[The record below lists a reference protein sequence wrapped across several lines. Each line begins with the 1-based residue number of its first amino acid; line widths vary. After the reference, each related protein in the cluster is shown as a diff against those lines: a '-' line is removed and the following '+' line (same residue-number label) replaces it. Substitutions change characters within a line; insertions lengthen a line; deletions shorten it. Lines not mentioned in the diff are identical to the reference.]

1 MTTTP
6 PPIPDGLHDEA
17 LDLVRNL
24 AATAGDTDATYARL
38 QRYCQS
44 QKRDDAFAGLAASL
58 LVIFTECI
66 TTPTEA
72 GAYAETS
79 FPNHPDRSNP

>member
-1 MTTTP
+1 MTT
-6 PPIPDGLHDEA
+6 PIPDSLHEEA
-17 LDLVRNL
+17 SDLVRNL
-24 AATAGDTDATYARL
+24 AATAGDTDATYAHL
-38 QRYCQS
+38 GRYCQS
-44 QKRDDAFAGLAASL
+44 QKREDAFAGLAAAL

-79 FPNHPDRSNP
+79 FPNRSAR